1 MPFLRWNHAPVQ
13 STIISNAVLP
23 DGLYEKELKHSSLI
37 KQLKM
42 YRFNGEKNIVYLLE
56 LSMPVNRV
64 LNCWPKEQFLALSF
78 LVHRR
83 RSITRGSNGTCDRS
97 ICRLLEK
104 CHIGCMISM
113 KQSLPLFTS
122 FKIFAV
128 HAFTIFRAKNIG
140 LEALTVLLE
149 ATWFLAVASFVMF
162 CQD

>member
-83 RSITRGSNGTCDRS
+83 RSITRGSNGTSYSS
-97 ICRLLEK
+97 ICCLLEI
-104 CHIGCMISM
+104 CYVVGMISM
-113 KQSLPLFTS
+113 EKSPPLFTS

-128 HAFTIFRAKNIG
+128 NAFAIFRAKNVG
-140 LEALTVLLE
+140 LEALTVLLK
-149 ATWFLAVASFVMF
+149 ATRFLTVATFVMLW
-162 CQD
+162 